1 MVLLLGQK
9 KKKKKVKELLPNA
22 YEIKLIFLGLAF

>member
-1 MVLLLGQK
+1 MVLLLGQ
-9 KKKKKVKELLPNA
+9 KKKVKELLPNA